1 MKSKFV
7 WLADRVETVIVIVLL
22 ALLAVVLAAGTVQL
36 VVTVV
41 TDAAHRWDSVHS
53 IDELGELR
61 PVFSGFLLILIGLE
75 LMKTI
80 SMYLAEH
87 VVHVEVVLTVAMI
100 AVARHAIEIDYEKAE
115 PGQLA
120 GTAALVLAVTA
131 GYYLYRRS
139 LPRAG
144 VVKRPETTSPVVR
157 NERQGQSSD
166 E

>member
-1 MKSKFV
+1 MTTGSMKARV
-7 WLADRVETVIVIVLL
+7 VQVAERVEVLIVVVLL
-22 ALLAVVLAAGTVQL
+22 MLLAVVLAFGTGQL

-41 TDAAHRWDSVHS
+41 VDAAHRWSAVHS

-100 AVARHAIEIDYEKAE
+100 AVARHAIEIDYEAANA
-115 PGQLA
+115 GQLV

-131 GYYLYRRS
+131 GYYLYK
-139 LPRAG
+139 RAQRARDG
-144 VVKRPETTSPVVR
+144 GT
-157 NERQGQSSD
+157 
-166 E
+166 